1 MSTISGKD
9 GAPTV
14 TVVGAGVMGAGI
26 AQVVAGVCSV
36 RLFDIDDGQLATAL
50 RRIEHGRFGLQ
61 VAVQRGKL
69 TAADAAAALGRIR
82 AVSDLADACTGTD
95 VVIEAVPEDLGL
107 KMRVFRD
114 LDEMCPPATVLTSN
128 SGGLPIVA
136 LAHATRRPAQVLGWH
151 WAQPTPVM
159 RLAELVVHDGV
170 DPTAVTTISDLAAR
184 CGKNPVVVRDQ
195 PEAWGYVANRI
206 QAATRR
212 EAARIVAEGVAS
224 PEQVDQLV
232 KDCFRWPMG
241 PFEMQS
247 TVSLD

>member
-1 MSTISGKD
+1 MSTTNGTD

-26 AQVVAGVCSV
+26 AQVVAGVCDV
-36 RLFDIDDGQLATAL
+36 RLFDIDNGQLAKAMRL
-50 RRIEHGRFGLQ
+50 IEHGRFGLEAG
-61 VAVQRGKL
+61 VRRGKL
-69 TAADAAAALGRIR
+69 TAADAAVTLGRIR
-82 AVSDLADACTGTD
+82 PVSDLADACTDTD

-107 KMRVFRD
+107 KMRVFRE
-114 LDEMCPPATVLTSN
+114 LDEVCPPGTVLTSN

-159 RLAELVVHDGV
+159 RLAELVVHDEV
-170 DPTAVTTISDLAAR
+170 DPTSVATVCDLAAR

-195 PEAWGYVANRI
+195 PHAWGYVANRI
-206 QAATRR
+206 QAATRL

>member
-1 MSTISGKD
+1 MSTTTGMD
-9 GAPTV
+9 GVPTV

-26 AQVVAGVCSV
+26 AQVVAGVCRV
-36 RLFDIDDGQLATAL
+36 RLFDVDAGQLATAM
-50 RRIEHGRFGLQ
+50 RRIEHGRFGLS
-61 VAVQRGKL
+61 AAAQRGKL
-69 TAADAAAALGRIR
+69 TAAEAADALARIS
-82 AVSDLADACTGTD
+82 VHSDLAEACADTD
-95 VVIEAVPEDLGL
+95 VVIEAVPEELGL

-114 LDEMCPPATVLTSN
+114 LDEACPPATVLTSN

-159 RLAELVVHDGV
+159 RLAELVVHDQVG
-170 DPTAVTTISDLAAR
+170 PAALTTVTELAAR

-212 EAARIVAEGVAS
+212 EAALIVAEGVAT
-224 PEQVDQLV
+224 PDQVDQLV

>member
-1 MSTISGKD
+1 MSVTIGQD
-9 GAPTV
+9 GVPTV
-14 TVVGAGVMGAGI
+14 AVIGAGVMGAGI
-26 AQVVAGVCSV
+26 AQVVAGIGNV
-36 RLFDIDDGQLATAL
+36 RLFDIDEGQLAAAM
-50 RRIEHGRFGLQ
+50 RRIAHGRFGL
-61 VAVQRGKL
+61 AATVQRGRI
-69 TAADAAAALGRIR
+69 TAADAENTLGRIR
-82 AVSDLADACTGTD
+82 TVRDLAEACAGAD

-114 LDEMCPPATVLTSN
+114 LDEVAPDGTVLTSN

-136 LAHATRRPAQVLGWH
+136 LAHATRRPARVLGWH

-159 RLAELVVHDGV
+159 RLAELVVHDAV
-170 DPTAVTTISDLAAR
+170 DPRALAIVSDLAAR

-206 QAATRR
+206 HAATRR
-212 EAARIVAEGVAS
+212 EAARIVEEGVAS

>member
-1 MSTISGKD
+1 MSTTNGTD

-26 AQVVAGVCSV
+26 AQVVAGVCDV
-36 RLFDIDDGQLATAL
+36 RLFDIDSGQLAKAMRL
-50 RRIEHGRFGLQ
+50 IEHGRFGLEAG
-61 VAVQRGKL
+61 VRRGKL
-69 TAADAAAALGRIR
+69 TAADAAVTLGRIR
-82 AVSDLADACTGTD
+82 PVSDLADACTDTD

-107 KMRVFRD
+107 KMRVFRE
-114 LDEMCPPATVLTSN
+114 LDEVCPPGTVLTSN

-159 RLAELVVHDGV
+159 RLAELVVHDEV
-170 DPTAVTTISDLAAR
+170 DPTSVATVCDLAAR

-195 PEAWGYVANRI
+195 PHAWGYVANRI
-206 QAATRR
+206 QAATRL

>member
-1 MSTISGKD
+1 
-9 GAPTV
+9 
-14 TVVGAGVMGAGI
+14 
-26 AQVVAGVCSV
+26 
-36 RLFDIDDGQLATAL
+36 
-50 RRIEHGRFGLQ
+50 
-61 VAVQRGKL
+61 
-69 TAADAAAALGRIR
+69 
-82 AVSDLADACTGTD
+82 
-95 VVIEAVPEDLGL
+95 
-107 KMRVFRD
+107 
-114 LDEMCPPATVLTSN
+114 
-128 SGGLPIVA
+128 VA

-170 DPTAVTTISDLAAR
+170 DPMALTTISDLAAR

-212 EAARIVAEGVAS
+212 EAALIVAEGVAS